1 MCLGC
6 SRKPVVV
13 SGVSGMSGMSGMSFR
28 LQISSL
34 TLDEDGSVT
43 ESALGLGDGTLKALL
58 EARLVPDDT
67 HTTTTAAHGRL
78 DDNGEAVLLDE
89 RPAGFVV
96 LDRAGRTGDDGHAG
110 LHGEGT
116 GLGLV
121 SEGVDGLGTGA
132 DEGDAGGLDLAS
144 ELGVL
149 GEEPVTVG

>member
-6 SRKPVVV
+6 SRKPIVV
-13 SGVSGMSGMSGMSFR
+13 SGVSGERFGLR
-28 LQISSL
+28 ISSL

-43 ESALGLGDGTLKALL
+43 ESTLGLGDGTLKALL

-67 HTTTTAAHGRL
+67 HTTTTTAHGRL
-78 DDNGEAVLLDE
+78 DDDGEAVLLDE
-89 RPAGFVV
+89 RLAGFVV

-121 SEGVDGLGTGA
+121 SEGVDGLGTGT
-132 DEGDAGGLDLAS
+132 DEGDASGLDLAC

-149 GEEPVTVG
+149 GEETVTAG